1 MSKDPQFKA
10 WVSHDFALIQ
20 VAIVKAYVNPI
31 LVRLHPLIFESRVDI
46 SLVATPIVL
55 KLLLESNF
63 KI

>member
-10 WVSHDFALIQ
+10 WVFNDFALIQ
-20 VAIVKAYVNPI
+20 VAIVKAYVYPI
-31 LVRLHPLIFESRVDI
+31 LVRLHALLFESRVDI

-55 KLLLESNF
+55 KLLLESHF